1 MLVKCVVLLFAFYG
15 SHYSR
20 ASLFSPIVTSLQI
33 IDDGS
38 ASISCYTVCYTLK
51 KSIKSFESSVVDI
64 FFTSHY
70 VWPNIMDDELM
81 NDSQLIY
88 F

>member
-38 ASISCYTVCYTLK
+38 ASISCYTVCYKLK
-51 KSIKSFESSVVDI
+51 NQSNDLKSNVVDI

-70 VWPNIMDDELM
+70 V
-81 NDSQLIY
+81 
-88 F
+88 

>member
-51 KSIKSFESSVVDI
+51 NQSNVVDLFLLVI
-64 FFTSHY
+64 NS
-70 VWPNIMDDELM
+70 ELM
-81 NDSQLIY
+81 VFVVFTKKKY
-88 F
+88 